1 MSRFWGKQI
10 HFCRKSEMDGQ
21 LVFFENGNICF
32 DTYMTQGSFAKSRM
46 ADHMEENG
54 WLAQKDGGQWNFS
67 EWRFTG
73 TRARMSES
81 GPVTETVILEGAGF
95 AGRTLKDFFD
105 LDFSRELGNAEKAF
119 VIYAA
124 AKTCS
129 ALEAAS
135 KQKIDVANIGGGG
148 IYLSADFSKILFLPK
163 TLFEN
168 AVESGGETNSSEQNG
183 IYVNP
188 TLHGSAAI
196 NFTQSVIAYRA
207 LTREFPFKSL
217 KTNERLTD
225 YFDRNYEPLRNRIW
239 ALDEKL
245 SFFVDN
251 ALQRKSGL
259 RKHGAGKARGSSLT
273 EKIGGIL
280 SEDSDRKSSIDDG
293 DFSLTFPMVSFYKE
307 LGLNEKG
314 EIPAGGVL
322 SPVIRKSNMSQEAFE
337 ENAFKEKSRFQS
349 RLALKRWFRA
359 KRTPI
364 TAVCAICLG
373 LLVVGAMYFQGD
385 STNPTSK
392 GLTSFETVEM
402 FYSAVNNLDV
412 SSMQGCSSG
421 SKINEFADMVSTVY
435 VAAKNRY
442 AYNVKDQ
449 TVSPAKWMNFN
460 FDGNYNMFGLTDFNI
475 NDSKG
480 SVFFSGPLKNSHP
493 KAVSEE
499 DGRAVKDKDTRDY
512 TVTYNLVFSDSEETL
527 SVERRTDLVH
537 LLFHKDRWIIT
548 AVQTSDDF
556 VEHVDYRRFYADYLD
571 TFEDREKNP
580 VISANL
586 LRPDYPWI
594 PTNSEIQEAGVVL
607 EQERERVAY

>member
-1 MSRFWGKQI
+1 
-10 HFCRKSEMDGQ
+10 
-21 LVFFENGNICF
+21 
-32 DTYMTQGSFAKSRM
+32 
-46 ADHMEENG
+46 
-54 WLAQKDGGQWNFS
+54 
-67 EWRFTG
+67 
-73 TRARMSES
+73 
-81 GPVTETVILEGAGF
+81 
-95 AGRTLKDFFD
+95 
-105 LDFSRELGNAEKAF
+105 
-119 VIYAA
+119 
-124 AKTCS
+124 
-129 ALEAAS
+129 
-135 KQKIDVANIGGGG
+135 
-148 IYLSADFSKILFLPK
+148 
-163 TLFEN
+163 
-168 AVESGGETNSSEQNG
+168 
-183 IYVNP
+183 
-188 TLHGSAAI
+188 
-196 NFTQSVIAYRA
+196 
-207 LTREFPFKSL
+207 
-217 KTNERLTD
+217 
-225 YFDRNYEPLRNRIW
+225 PLRNRIW

-293 DFSLTFPMVSFYKE
+293 DFSLTFPMVSLYKE